1 MGALDNR
8 VAIVTGAGRGLGREH
23 ALLLAREGAKV
34 VVNDLGGAADGAGA
48 DATPAA
54 QVVAEIEALGGEAI
68 ANGDDVTSWAGAA
81 ALVHSAVDA
90 FGDLDVLV
98 NNAGILRDRMLVN
111 MSEEEFDSV
120 VAVHLKGHFC
130 TARHAAGYWR
140 ERSREGIERPR
151 AIVNTTSGSGLYGML
166 GQTNYAAAKG
176 GIATMTLVW
185 AQELGRY
192 GVKVNAVSPVARTRL
207 TEDSPGIQFMGE
219 EDGGLDFYDP
229 ANVSPAVGYLATA
242 DCPLS
247 GYVLYAQGAQVTMMR
262 GWGAGS
268 VVERDERWNVTDLA
282 AALAPHAEEPALGDW
297 SVLKARRGE
306 GETSEASA

>member
-34 VVNDLGGAADGAGA
+34 VVNDLGGGADGEGA
-48 DATPAA
+48 DATPAQ
-54 QVVAEIEALGGEAI
+54 QVVAEIEALGGEAV
-68 ANGDDVTSWAGAA
+68 ANGDDVTSWTGSE
-81 ALVHSAVDA
+81 ALIRSAIDA

-111 MSEEEFDSV
+111 MSEAEFDSV

-130 TARHAAGYWR
+130 TSRHAAAYWR
-140 ERSREGIERPR
+140 ERSREGVERPR
-151 AIVNTTSGSGLYGML
+151 SIVNTTSGSGLYGML

-176 GIATMTLVW
+176 GIATMTLIW
-185 AQELGRY
+185 AKELGRY
-192 GVKVNAVSPVARTRL
+192 GVKVNAISPVARTRL
-207 TEDSPGIQFMGE
+207 TEGSPGIQFMAEGE
-219 EDGGLDFYDP
+219 EEFDFYDP

-247 GYVLYAQGAQVTMMR
+247 GYVLYAQGGQITMML

-268 VVERDERWNVTDLA
+268 VVERDSRWSVTDLA
-282 AALAPHAEEPALGDW
+282 EALAPHADEPSLGDW
-297 SVLKARRGE
+297 TVLKARRKDSDGV
-306 GETSEASA
+306 EATA

>member
-34 VVNDLGGAADGAGA
+34 VVNDLGGAADGEGS
-48 DATPAA
+48 DQTPA
-54 QVVAEIEALGGEAI
+54 QEVVAEIESLGGEAV
-68 ANGDDVTSWAGAA
+68 ANGDDVTSWTGGE
-81 ALVHSAVDA
+81 ALVRCAVDA

-111 MSEEEFDSV
+111 MSEAEFDSV

-130 TARHAAGYWR
+130 TARHAAAYWR
-140 ERSREGIERPR
+140 ERSRAGVERPR
-151 AIVNTTSGSGLYGML
+151 AIVNTTSGSGLYGMP
-166 GQTNYAAAKG
+166 GQTNYAAAKS

-207 TEDSPGIQFMGE
+207 TESSPGIQFMAE
-219 EDGGLDFYDP
+219 DDGGLDFYDP
-229 ANVSPAVGYLATA
+229 ANVSPAVGYLASA
-242 DCPLS
+242 ECAFS
-247 GYVLYAQGAQVTMMR
+247 GHVLYTQGGQVTLMR
-262 GWGAGS
+262 GWGAGT
-268 VVERDERWNVTDLA
+268 VLERPERWTVEALA
-282 AALAPHAEEPALGDW
+282 AALAPHTGEPALGDW
-297 SVLKARRGE
+297 SALKARRGE
-306 GETSEASA
+306 GETAEATA

>member
-1 MGALDNR
+1 LDNR

-34 VVNDLGGAADGAGA
+34 VVNDLGGAADGEGV
-48 DATPAA
+48 DRTPAQ
-54 QVVAEIEALGGEAI
+54 QVVAEIEAFGGEAV
-68 ANGDDVTSWAGAA
+68 ANGDDVTSWSGAE
-81 ALVHSAVDA
+81 ALVMAAVDA

-111 MSEEEFDSV
+111 MSEAEFDSV

-130 TARHAAGYWR
+130 TGRHAAAYWR

-151 AIVNTTSGSGLYGML
+151 AIVNTTSGSGLYGMP

-207 TEDSPGIQFMGE
+207 TEGSPGIQFMGDDE
-219 EDGGLDFYDP
+219 AGFDFYDP

-247 GYVLYAQGAQVTMMR
+247 GYVVYAQGGQMTMMR

-268 VVERDERWNVTDLA
+268 VVDRDTRWTIGELA
-282 AALAPHAEEPALGDW
+282 EALAPHADEPALGDW

-306 GETSEASA
+306 NENSEVAV